1 MEATLDSD
9 VKKLYEDLL
18 GRYKNI
24 DKQSLIKAF
33 EIANKG
39 HKNQKRYS
47 GEPYITHPL
56 SVAIYLSDLSMDIET
71 ITSAILHDLIEDT
84 EITYDDLKKEF
95 GSTVADI
102 VDGVTKLDKIN
113 YNSKEEA
120 KADGIRK
127 MVVAMSKD
135 IRVLIL
141 KLADR
146 LHNIQTIDY
155 LDDWKKERIA
165 EETLY
170 VYAPLAHRLG
180 LQNIKHVLED
190 ISFEILF
197 NKQNE
202 EINNLIK
209 KSNPDR
215 EKNINYAIDVIKNLL
230 SDNSISAD
238 VSGRPKHNYSI
249 YKKIINNGLSF
260 NEIND
265 LVGIRIL
272 TDDVKNCYTILGL
285 IHANFQPVLGRFKDF
300 ISMPKFNLYQS
311 LHTTVLTKDGQ
322 RMEIQIRT
330 HDMHYRAEYGVAA
343 HWKYK
348 ESPINDLQQ
357 WTEDL
362 NNISEEYPEPNEFLS
377 HMKLDLYDEEVFCL
391 TPNGDVI
398 TLPNGATP
406 VDFAFAV
413 HTQVGEKL
421 IGAKINNKLV
431 SLGTSL
437 KTGDTVEILTTKDN
451 EKGPSRDWLNFVKT
465 SRARSKIKSW
475 HQKQMK
481 DEDLQKGKQIL
492 NSWLD
497 DNQEVL
503 NNSNKEDIL
512 KELMNFYK
520 YRNVETLYL
529 NLGHGN
535 IKIDN
540 VGNRIRK
547 FVFPEEIT
555 DDEDIFTPDQ
565 PQSSNNQQVI
575 VEGYDDIKVRM
586 AKCCVPVP
594 GDDIIGFVTINQG
607 ISIHRSDCLNVNIDN
622 SKGERIVDVSWG
634 FDTHSGSIVWLEIE
648 AIDRP
653 YLLRDATIAISDNGG
668 NILVAKSITNSK
680 RIVSLL
686 FQIEL
691 SDNAQLDTIISD
703 AKDIENVFE
712 VNKVHPGK
720 GNL

>member
-18 GRYKNI
+18 DRYKNI

-95 GSTVADI
+95 GSKVADI

-362 NNISEEYPEPNEFLS
+362 NSISDEYPEPNEFLS

-503 NNSNKEDIL
+503 NNSNKEEIL
-512 KELMNFYK
+512 KELMIFYK

-540 VGNRIRK
+540 VGTRIRK

-703 AKDIENVFE
+703 AKNIENVFE

-720 GNL
+720 DN

>member
-215 EKNINYAIDVIKNLL
+215 EKNINYALDVITNLL

-357 WTEDL
+357 WTDDL
-362 NNISEEYPEPNEFLS
+362 NSISDEYPEPNEFLS

-512 KELMNFYK
+512 KELMIFYK

-540 VGNRIRK
+540 VGTRIRK

-720 GNL
+720 DN

>member
-1 MEATLDSD
+1 
-9 VKKLYEDLL
+9 
-18 GRYKNI
+18 
-24 DKQSLIKAF
+24 
-33 EIANKG
+33 
-39 HKNQKRYS
+39 
-47 GEPYITHPL
+47 
-56 SVAIYLSDLSMDIET
+56 
-71 ITSAILHDLIEDT
+71 
-84 EITYDDLKKEF
+84 
-95 GSTVADI
+95 
-102 VDGVTKLDKIN
+102 
-113 YNSKEEA
+113 
-120 KADGIRK
+120 

-362 NNISEEYPEPNEFLS
+362 NSISDEYPEPNEFLS

-540 VGNRIRK
+540 VGTRIRK

-720 GNL
+720 GN

>member
-362 NNISEEYPEPNEFLS
+362 NSISDEYPEPNEFLS

-398 TLPNGATP
+398 SLPNCATP

-465 SRARSKIKSW
+465 TRARSKIKSW

-512 KELMNFYK
+512 KELMIFYK

-540 VGNRIRK
+540 VGTRIRK

-622 SKGERIVDVSWG
+622 SKGERIVDVNWG

-720 GNL
+720 DN

>member
-357 WTEDL
+357 WTDDL
-362 NNISEEYPEPNEFLS
+362 NSISDEYPEPNEFLS

-540 VGNRIRK
+540 VGTRIRK

-565 PQSSNNQQVI
+565 PQISNNQQVI

-720 GNL
+720 DN

>member
-18 GRYKNI
+18 GRYENI

-39 HKNQKRYS
+39 HKHQKRYS

-155 LDDWKKERIA
+155 LDEWKKERIA

-362 NNISEEYPEPNEFLS
+362 NSISDEYPEPNEFLS

-512 KELMNFYK
+512 KELMIFYK

-540 VGNRIRK
+540 VGTRIRK

-720 GNL
+720 DN

>member
-39 HKNQKRYS
+39 HKDQKRDS

-357 WTEDL
+357 WTDDL
-362 NNISEEYPEPNEFLS
+362 NSISDEYPEPNEFLS

-512 KELMNFYK
+512 KELMIFYK

-535 IKIDN
+535 IKIEN
-540 VGNRIRK
+540 VGTRIRK

-720 GNL
+720 DN

>member
-18 GRYKNI
+18 ARYKNV
-24 DKQSLIKAF
+24 DKQSIIKAF

-47 GEPYITHPL
+47 GDPYITHPL
-56 SVAIYLSDLSMDIET
+56 NVAIYLSDLSMDIET
-71 ITSAILHDLIEDT
+71 ITSALLHDLIEDT
-84 EITYDDLKKEF
+84 DITYDDLKKEF
-95 GSTVADI
+95 GTTVADI

-155 LDDWKKERIA
+155 VDDWKKERIA

-190 ISFEILF
+190 TSFEILF

-209 KSNPDR
+209 KANPDR
-215 EKNINYAIDVIKNLL
+215 EKNINYAVDVINNLL

-357 WTEDL
+357 WTDDL
-362 NNISEEYPEPNEFLS
+362 SSISDEYPEPNEFLS
-377 HMKLDLYDEEVFCL
+377 HMKLDFYEEEVFCL

-497 DNQEVL
+497 ENQEIL
-503 NNSNKEDIL
+503 NNSNKEEIL
-512 KELMNFYK
+512 NELLKFYK

-540 VGNRIRK
+540 VGSKIRK

-555 DDEDIFTPDQ
+555 EDEDIFTADQ
-565 PQSSNNQQVI
+565 TQSSNDNQVI

-586 AKCCVPVP
+586 ARCCVPVP

-691 SDNAQLDTIISD
+691 SDNAQLDTIIAD

-720 GNL
+720 GS

>member
-84 EITYDDLKKEF
+84 EITYKDLKKEF

-357 WTEDL
+357 WTDDL
-362 NNISEEYPEPNEFLS
+362 NSISDEYPEPNEFLS

-540 VGNRIRK
+540 VGTRIRK

-720 GNL
+720 GS